1 MLRRKLSAPIVAA
14 LLLLLTSLNLNSAFA
29 QEMPLLYGV
38 YPQRGNLGTEVN
50 LLLSGDGFY
59 NLGELSRVQI
69 SGQEIPVLDY
79 AVVSNELIRV
89 LIFIPE
95 QTATGETEISFLFEN
110 MGLHAYFVVEGDE
123 QEFSPFIRRISPQ
136 DGQVDT
142 EMTLL
147 VEGLRLFELGD
158 LGGVIIADFEI
169 PVIDYNIESER
180 LMFISVY
187 IPPETPIGETEIRL
201 FFENGSFEDYF
212 LVRGPD
218 FVGPEAPFLER
229 LTPQEGFVDTDVEL
243 FLEGGGF
250 FELGDLIG
258 VAIAGVDIPIL
269 DYAIASNE
277 SMVVVVYLPPELPT
291 GETGIGFFFD
301 NYGFEDFFFIEG
313 RVSGPREPNLWGLD
327 PHEGEVDTEIELFL
341 EGENLFE
348 LGDLFNVSVSGI
360 DIPIVDYTIE
370 SNESMVVVVH
380 LPPELPTGETGIGF
394 FFDNYGFED
403 FFFIEGRVSGPREPN
418 LWGLDPQEGEVDTE
432 IELFLEGENL
442 FGVGDLIGVNLSGI
456 DIPVLDYAI
465 ESNDTMVMR
474 VYLPEDAPRG
484 EQVITI
490 FFENAGLEESFFV
503 SVPPEFPVPPAVVVV
518 VVVVLVGIS
527 GVLVGR
533 VLRGRRIPK
542 EKPDEKSP
550 QPEAKIDFIVAVD
563 PGMQTVELSER
574 SLTMDINMRFE
585 LEVDPGEQSVEPDGN
600 SLIEGE

>member
-110 MGLHAYFVVEGDE
+110 MGLDAYFVVEGDE

-136 DGQVDT
+136 DGQLDT

-327 PHEGEVDTEIELFL
+327 P
-341 EGENLFE
+341 
-348 LGDLFNVSVSGI
+348 
-360 DIPIVDYTIE
+360 
-370 SNESMVVVVH
+370 
-380 LPPELPTGETGIGF
+380 
-394 FFDNYGFED
+394 
-403 FFFIEGRVSGPREPN
+403 
-418 LWGLDPQEGEVDTE
+418 QEGEVDTE

-456 DIPVLDYAI
+456 DILVLDYAI
-465 ESNDTMVMR
+465 ESNDTIVMR
-474 VYLPEDAPRG
+474 VYLPEDAARG